1 MNVSAI
7 LATILHPT
15 AMPNPLPSLLA
26 AALALATTP
35 FLAAGEAARPNIIL
49 IMVD

>member
-15 AMPNPLPSLLA
+15 AMPN
-26 AALALATTP
+26 
-35 FLAAGEAARPNIIL
+35 LAAGEAARPNIIL